1 MVGAQITRR
10 LAGVILA
17 AALLLIEV
25 PVSDPG
31 YAAQDVRVRNVI
43 VLLGDGM
50 GANHVRVAEMYAEAV
65 LDRTLSFSTLPVRS
79 PMLINSLESAGTD
92 SAASITALL
101 SGYKTKN
108 AMLNMLPDGE
118 YVYSLGEAA
127 QAAGKSVGFITT
139 TRLTHATPAGIYGH
153 VAHRS
158 MENELADQM
167 VAFAPDVALGGGLR
181 HFLPQSDEDSV
192 REDDHDPLRALG
204 RAGYMIVRNRS
215 ELQAIDLERSRRLVG
230 LFRDGYMTYDFER
243 TIRDRDEPSLAEMT
257 AAALAVLDNNTSGF
271 FLLVEAG
278 RIDHAAH
285 VGDTKTMIL
294 EVLAFD
300 DAIRVA
306 LDFQA
311 ANPDTLVIVTADHE
325 TGGLRRMPDTAQ
337 YIGTLEPIACNMG
350 YLNDLLDDADVL
362 EVVADCGIPLTD
374 EDKAL
379 LREHPADMDPEQMS
393 WLDDVKVS
401 TWAQYVLSG
410 IIARNAHVE
419 WTTSGHTPQA
429 VFTYAIG
436 PGEERYAGLLDNT
449 DVAWITADLLG
460 VTLGAHLGVAAPD

>member
-1 MVGAQITRR
+1 MLV
-10 LAGVILA
+10 
-17 AALLLIEV
+17 
-25 PVSDPG
+25 
-31 YAAQDVRVRNVI
+31 
-43 VLLGDGM
+43 GDGM
-50 GANHVRVAEMYAEAV
+50 GVNHVRVAEMYAETV
-65 LDRTLSFSTLPVRS
+65 LDKALVFDTLPVRS
-79 PMLINSLESAGTD
+79 PTFISSLESAGTD

-108 AMLNMLPDGE
+108 VMLNMLPDGE

-127 QAAGKSVGFITT
+127 QVAGKSVGFVTN
-139 TRLTHATPAGIYGH
+139 TRLTHATPAGVYGH
-153 VAHRS
+153 VSHRS

-167 VAFAPDVALGGGLR
+167 VAFAPEVALGGGLR
-181 HFLPQSDEDSV
+181 HFLPQSHADSV
-192 REDDHDPLRALG
+192 REDDSDPLRALG

-215 ELQAIDLERSRRLVG
+215 ELEAIDLEHTRRLAG
-230 LFRDGYMTYDFER
+230 LFRDGYMSYEFER
-243 TIRDRDEPSLAEMT
+243 TVRDRDEPSLAEMT
-257 AAALAVLDNNTSGF
+257 TAALVVLDNNESGF

-278 RIDHAAH
+278 RIDHASH

-294 EVLAFD
+294 EVLALD

-337 YIGTLEPIACNMG
+337 YISTLEPIACNMG
-350 YLNDLLDDADVL
+350 YVNSLIDDADVL
-362 EVVADCGIPLTD
+362 DVVDRCGITLTD
-374 EDKAL
+374 EDTARL
-379 LREHPADMDPEQMS
+379 LEHPADADPGLMS
-393 WLDDVKVS
+393 WLDDVEVS

-410 IIARNAHVE
+410 VVARNAHVE
-419 WTTSGHTPQA
+419 WTTNGHTSQA

-436 PGEERYAGLLDNT
+436 PGAERFAGLLDNT